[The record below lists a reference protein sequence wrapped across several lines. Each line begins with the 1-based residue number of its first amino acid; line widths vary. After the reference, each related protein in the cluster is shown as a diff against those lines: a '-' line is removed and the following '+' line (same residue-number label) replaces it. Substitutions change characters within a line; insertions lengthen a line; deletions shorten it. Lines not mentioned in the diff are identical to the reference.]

1 MRTVTTVSIDL
12 APELLHL
19 LDQHVRADNLPSR
32 SEAIAEALREW
43 STRKMHADYALLDPE
58 DTKVWD
64 VTLTDG
70 LGHDAPRG
78 D

>member
-1 MRTVTTVSIDL
+1 MTTVSL
-12 APELLHL
+12 ELPPELLLL
-19 LDQHVRADNLPSR
+19 LDQHVRAGKLPSR
-32 SEAIAEALREW
+32 SGAIAAAVVEW
-43 STRKMHADYALLDPE
+43 STRKMRAGYALLDPE

-70 LGHDAPRG
+70 LDDDAPRG

>member
-1 MRTVTTVSIDL
+1 MTTVSIKFPSD
-12 APELLHL
+12 LLHL
-19 LDQHVRADNLPSR
+19 LDQHVRVGNFPSR
-32 SEAIAEALREW
+32 SEAIAEAVREW
-43 STRKMHADYALLDPE
+43 STRKMQAGYALLDPE

-70 LGHDAPRG
+70 LDDDAPRG